1 MVLSYNSLSLYLQV
15 VINLTLLTGLILLV
29 RNGIKTMEVIM
40 LFLSGEFALE
50 LTDLVDRLLKLNT
63 LNTYNYALSQ
73 FLGLVLLTEIYSRYF
88 LKVPAFV
95 KWIISGYAMIFL
107 VINILNIYH
116 GRAVTFY
123 SNIIS
128 SIIICSFAATYCI
141 KILQKG
147 KVEKSLFI
155 VNIFVFLFFSVE
167 CLISTTF
174 NFLVTNHLEWVAP
187 IWLFRGVL
195 LWCFYLAFIN
205 LGCRSG
211 KIRAW

>member
-1 MVLSYNSLSLYLQV
+1 MA
-15 VINLTLLTGLILLV
+15 VITVFLV
-29 RNGIKTMEVIM
+29 A
-40 LFLSGEFALE
+40 EFTLE
-50 LTDLVDRLLKLNT
+50 LTDLIDRLLKLNT

-73 FLGLVLLTEIYSRYF
+73 FFSLVILTEIYSRYF
-88 LKVPAFV
+88 IKLPVSI
-95 KWIISGYAMIFL
+95 KWIVYLYAAVFL
-107 VINILNIYH
+107 IVNLMDTQK
-116 GRAVTFY
+116 GTCPTFY

-128 SIIICSFAATYCI
+128 SIIICSFAAAYFM
-141 KILQKG
+141 KMLKKG

-195 LWCFYLAFIN
+195 LWCLYLAFIN

>member
-1 MVLSYNSLSLYLQV
+1 MLSYNSLSLYLQV

-73 FLGLVLLTEIYSRYF
+73 FLGLVMLTEIYSRYF

-95 KWIISGYAMIFL
+95 KWIIYGYAMIFL
-107 VINILNIYH
+107 VINIMDIYH
-116 GRAVTFY
+116 RAPVTFY

-128 SIIICSFAATYCI
+128 SIIICSFAAAYCV

-155 VNIFVFLFFSVE
+155 VNTFVFLFF
-167 CLISTTF
+167 
-174 NFLVTNHLEWVAP
+174 
-187 IWLFRGVL
+187 L
-195 LWCFYLAFIN
+195 LNA
-205 LGCRSG
+205 
-211 KIRAW
+211 

>member
-1 MVLSYNSLSLYLQV
+1 MA
-15 VINLTLLTGLILLV
+15 VITVFLV
-29 RNGIKTMEVIM
+29 A
-40 LFLSGEFALE
+40 EFTLE
-50 LTDLVDRLLKLNT
+50 LTDLIDRLLKLNT

-73 FLGLVLLTEIYSRYF
+73 FFSLVILTEIYSRYF
-88 LKVPAFV
+88 IKLPVSI
-95 KWIISGYAMIFL
+95 KWIVYLYAAVFL
-107 VINILNIYH
+107 IINLMDIQK
-116 GRAVTFY
+116 GTCPTFY
-123 SNIIS
+123 SNISS
-128 SIIICSFAATYCI
+128 SIIICSFAAAYFM
-141 KILQKG
+141 KMLKKG
-147 KVEKSLFI
+147 KIEKSLFI

-195 LWCFYLAFIN
+195 LWCLYLAFIN

>member
-1 MVLSYNSLSLYLQV
+1 VVLSYNSLSLYLQV
-15 VINLTLLTGLILLV
+15 LINLTLLAGLILFV
-29 RNGIKTMEVIM
+29 KNGIKLKEVIM
-40 LFLSGEFALE
+40 LFLVGEFALE
-50 LTDLVDRLLKLNT
+50 LTDLIDRLLKLNT
-63 LNTYNYALSQ
+63 LNLYNYALSQ
-73 FLGLVLLTEIYSRYF
+73 FLSLVMLTEIYSKYF
-88 LKVPAFV
+88 IKLPAFI
-95 KWIISGYAMIFL
+95 KWPVYLYATVFLIINLMDRN
-107 VINILNIYH
+107 NIS
-116 GRAVTFY
+116 VTFY

-128 SIIICSFAATYCI
+128 SIIICSYAAVYFMT
-141 KILQKG
+141 ILKKG

-174 NFLVTNHLEWVAP
+174 NFLITNHLEWVAP

-195 LWCFYLAFIN
+195 LWCLYLAFIN